1 MNPVVFL
8 VRGVIRIYQWF
19 ISPALGTQCRHWPS
33 CSRYTLE
40 AIETHGLV
48 AGGWLGMKRIARCN
62 PWGSWG
68 YDPVPPR
75 PSNLAPSNLAPRCHL
90 NEAEHR
96 HG

>member
-1 MNPVVFL
+1 MNPIVLL
-8 VRGVIRIYQWF
+8 VRGLIRVYQWF
-19 ISPALGTQCRHWPS
+19 ISPVLGTQCRYWPS

-40 AIETHGLV
+40 AVEMHGLV
-48 AGGWLGMKRIARCN
+48 KGGWLGLKRIARCN

-68 YDPVPPR
+68 YDPVPTR
-75 PSNLAPSNLAPRCHL
+75 ELKLERHCHL